1 MSSDLTYPPNCDV
14 HGRGLQCPVYVCA
27 VTRRRFP
34 VGASPTR
41 QPLQP
46 EATGAV
52 RELTKM
58 VTLTPLTF
66 HRPSCALHC
75 ERAHIPP
82 PLKSMRDGT
91 AIFAVANPGVKFEAN
106 PQARPSAYRLS
117 RRQGCLEH
125 RSHQPVRRPLASD
138 WRQQFPKTR
147 LSSAAVLWHRKPK
160 CRDRREIRRHVSE
173 PLRLVPPPKVSPILA
188 VKFIFCAFRPGDIV
202 PPVVGR
208 EIDTICLVIDRDD

>member
-1 MSSDLTYPPNCDV
+1 
-14 HGRGLQCPVYVCA
+14 
-27 VTRRRFP
+27 
-34 VGASPTR
+34 
-41 QPLQP
+41 
-46 EATGAV
+46 
-52 RELTKM
+52 M

-66 HRPSCALHC
+66 HRPSGALHC

-147 LSSAAVLWHRKPK
+147 LSSAAVLWHRKAEMSRPAG
-160 CRDRREIRRHVSE
+160 DTPPRERT
-173 PLRLVPPPKVSPILA
+173 LRLVPRPKVSPILA

-208 EIDTICLVIDRDD
+208 EIDTICLVIDRDDNAAAI